1 MTSTTRKDKRK
12 LQGTSPPKRNAKGG
26 KSSETDCL
34 ICEEPILEPSEHCTG
49 EDAVFCEGSCQGW
62 LHRKCAG
69 LTRPAFDKLGE
80 PDAQYLCSYCMNVSQ
95 SMEVSKL
102 ADTIKNLN
110 TAITSLTET
119 IISLQSS
126 VAKQSQPTT
135 VQKELEIASNATPLK
150 KTVDDRN
157 LNIVVYGIDES
168 HPTTPKYDRTRN
180 DLSNVLPILSAVDS
194 SIQDASINDLYR
206 LGRFDPDQSQ
216 PRPILVKFLRRL
228 DVTTILSNRNKIKK
242 PVIIKPDMSK
252 DERKVESMLLQERWR
267 LIQQGTNRKNIT
279 IRKSEILV
287 GKLLHAKVIDQKLV
301 YRSPGNT
308 SNNSNSASAEA
319 EMDQTDNQ

>member
-1 MTSTTRKDKRK
+1 
-12 LQGTSPPKRNAKGG
+12 
-26 KSSETDCL
+26 
-34 ICEEPILEPSEHCTG
+34 
-49 EDAVFCEGSCQGW
+49 
-62 LHRKCAG
+62 
-69 LTRPAFDKLGE
+69 
-80 PDAQYLCSYCMNVSQ
+80 MNVSQ

-168 HPTTPKYDRTRN
+168 PSTTPKYDRTRN

-308 SNNSNSASAEA
+308 SDNSNSASAEA